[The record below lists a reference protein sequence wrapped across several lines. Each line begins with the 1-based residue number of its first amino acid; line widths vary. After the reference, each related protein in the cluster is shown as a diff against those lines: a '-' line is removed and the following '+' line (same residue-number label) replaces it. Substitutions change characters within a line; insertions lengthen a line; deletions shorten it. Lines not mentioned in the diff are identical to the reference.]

1 MNSLIKNSGILTALL
16 FLVAFSY
23 AEEPLTSH
31 VEKKSLHEGL
41 YELALDEGT
50 YELALGLFAKS
61 AGLNLRLE
69 QVPEGKVNVHFENKN
84 FNDAIGVILE
94 GTDYSW
100 KVENGVLVVGEPK
113 AQILNKKQSLIVEGT
128 SSWRMFTISYPRFKR
143 KGAGASQA
151 NISTSGSGEA
161 GSVALT
167 SEDEIIFWEELE
179 TQLSGMLQE
188 KSVLTINKTS
198 GVIFLKSSADEM
210 NMVQRFL
217 ERVVPLATQQVEIT
231 AQIYEVTLNDDFSL
245 GVDWTEVSRIIDVDG
260 TDLTLGLG
268 TSNVKTGPSYKAPSV
283 QANAGFLTSTGN
295 LSTVI
300 TAMKEQGD
308 VKVVSQP
315 KIVTLNNQPAL
326 VKVGTDFPY
335 FSATV
340 SVNPET
346 GVKDVVE
353 EANIVTLGVVLSL
366 TPQVSEDGWITLG
379 IDPMVTDLVTTT
391 TSSNGSTAP
400 VVDVKQSSSM
410 VRLKDRE
417 MVAISGLIQ
426 DKKIEEERGV
436 PLLSEIPFLGSLFKW
451 TYKSKVKKE
460 LVIFLTPRIL

>member
-1 MNSLIKNSGILTALL
+1 
-16 FLVAFSY
+16 
-23 AEEPLTSH
+23 
-31 VEKKSLHEGL
+31 
-41 YELALDEGT
+41 
-50 YELALGLFAKS
+50 
-61 AGLNLRLE
+61 
-69 QVPEGKVNVHFENKN
+69 
-84 FNDAIGVILE
+84 
-94 GTDYSW
+94 
-100 KVENGVLVVGEPK
+100 
-113 AQILNKKQSLIVEGT
+113 
-128 SSWRMFTISYPRFKR
+128 
-143 KGAGASQA
+143 
-151 NISTSGSGEA
+151 
-161 GSVALT
+161 
-167 SEDEIIFWEELE
+167 
-179 TQLSGMLQE
+179 
-188 KSVLTINKTS
+188 
-198 GVIFLKSSADEM
+198 
-210 NMVQRFL
+210 
-217 ERVVPLATQQVEIT
+217 
-231 AQIYEVTLNDDFSL
+231 
-245 GVDWTEVSRIIDVDG
+245 
-260 TDLTLGLG
+260 
-268 TSNVKTGPSYKAPSV
+268 
-283 QANAGFLTSTGN
+283 
-295 LSTVI
+295 
-300 TAMKEQGD
+300 
-308 VKVVSQP
+308 
-315 KIVTLNNQPAL
+315 L